1 MAGIDHYPQEDKT
14 AMSKKK
20 IVKRSKVKSF
30 VRVYNYNHL
39 MPMRCPV
46 DILLDK
52 IVQRGC
58 LWRTSSETAR
68 PGWRP
73 RLSGIEDLPK
83 TRKNKWFPKKFQ
95 F

>member
-52 IVQRGC
+52 TVVN
-58 LWRTSSETAR
+58 
-68 PGWRP
+68 
-73 RLSGIEDLPK
+73 EDAFGDPALK
-83 TRKNKWFPKKFQ
+83 LQ
-95 F
+95 GQAGGQG